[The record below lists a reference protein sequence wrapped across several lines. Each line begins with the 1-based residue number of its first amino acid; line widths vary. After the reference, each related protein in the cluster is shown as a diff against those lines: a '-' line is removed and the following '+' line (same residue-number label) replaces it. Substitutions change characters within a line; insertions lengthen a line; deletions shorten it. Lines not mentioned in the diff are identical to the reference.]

1 VRQVEKVAPLGD
13 MMLQH
18 MRCMHCF
25 FHRHYVDAF
34 NALEKSAK
42 YPLEIFNL
50 YIFVA
55 SIVHS

>member
-18 MRCMHCF
+18 MRCMLCF
-25 FHRHYVDAF
+25 SHRHYVDAF

-42 YPLEIFNL
+42 YPLEIFIL
-50 YIFVA
+50 
-55 SIVHS
+55 